1 MFRISIWTLHESLL
15 ILQDQTKVQ
24 KRKIKEKN
32 KMLSNVS
39 ITYIFSFNM
48 VITLLCELER
58 LYTTPMW
65 QVFLPTKS
73 TRWAASSF
81 PYIVGV
87 PIIWICKWVSRVRII
102 HLIKYTSNYNSQKY
116 IGSMRRVMMLVQTPS
131 LICINLIKSTME
143 YQIGTLQES
152 LVVALTT
159 MLWDEHEF
167 GLQFAININ
176 IMVRY

>member
-1 MFRISIWTLHESLL
+1 
-15 ILQDQTKVQ
+15 
-24 KRKIKEKN
+24 
-32 KMLSNVS
+32 
-39 ITYIFSFNM
+39 
-48 VITLLCELER
+48 
-58 LYTTPMW
+58 
-65 QVFLPTKS
+65 
-73 TRWAASSF
+73 
-81 PYIVGV
+81 
-87 PIIWICKWVSRVRII
+87 
-102 HLIKYTSNYNSQKY
+102 
-116 IGSMRRVMMLVQTPS
+116 MRRVMMLVQTPS